1 MVSRYVYILL
11 WLKTHRLIIHYHHHH
26 HLHMHTHLYLSLS
39 LSSLNNF
46 LYIGRAYLFD
56 QCVNITHGPAEDR
69 ILITGLHSVSD
80 IYCKRCNTLIGWT
93 YNKAYES
100 SQKYKER
107 KYIIEKIYLH
117 LDGSDGSVY
126 DGVSVPAGEKYDKFR
141 SRSMSWG
148 SNSCSNSTRG
158 ERGVSIGSY
167 GDMTLTTPTLSS
179 STSWLDS
186 PGYSRSRSGS
196 GSPYTIRTTPP
207 HYTTTA
213 PGSSRGSPTVLPIM
227 SSPSLPNDVIYE
239 YR

>member
-1 MVSRYVYILL
+1 MVSIILL
-11 WLKTHRLIIHYHHHH
+11 WLKTHRLIIHYHPHHH
-26 HLHMHTHLYLSLS
+26 HLHVHTLYLSLS
-39 LSSLNNF
+39 LSLSIFLNNFF

-100 SQKYKER
+100 SQKYKEK

-126 DGVSVPAGEKYDKFR
+126 DGVAVPAGEKYDKFR

-148 SNSCSNSTRG
+148 SSSICSTTSRG

-196 GSPYTIRTTPP
+196 GSPYTIRNTPP
-207 HYTTTA
+207 MTT
-213 PGSSRGSPTVLPIM
+213 RGSPTVLPIM